1 MIITPLQAHFFFFT
15 LLRPEP
21 TEPKLASSASLFFL
35 KEKRKGRK
43 GKCRG
48 SESGR
53 KDPITTGLL
62 ARRARGNVGR
72 SEEGKDQD
80 VLKCENSQRGR
91 ATSLAITYTGRK
103 LDAGRA
109 GTGWRTGPGIQ
120 VKKKKTRKLVTVS
133 KKPTRHLRKLG
144 HSFSSLESAR
154 TK

>member
-1 MIITPLQAHFFFFT
+1 MTFSLFKSCHENHIADGAGLIITPLQAKNIFNT

-62 ARRARGNVGR
+62 ARRAQGNVGR
-72 SEEGKDQD
+72 SEKGKDQD
-80 VLKCENSQRGR
+80 VLKCENSQRGS
-91 ATSLAITYTGRK
+91 ATSLAIIYTGRK
-103 LDAGRA
+103 LYAGRT

-120 VKKKKTRKLVTVS
+120 VEKKR
-133 KKPTRHLRKLG
+133 
-144 HSFSSLESAR
+144 
-154 TK
+154 